1 MTTSHQY
8 TRHGRLLTVENLAVK
23 YGPKVILRNI
33 NLHIDNVTRPGMS
46 QGQVVSL
53 LGPSGIGKTQLF
65 RCLAGLQQP
74 TEGKVSL
81 NGDSKPVVAG
91 AVGVVFQNYPL
102 MEHRT
107 IMSNLQL
114 AARELGAKAKD
125 AIGAYLDKFALAD
138 KAKLYP
144 SQLSGGQ
151 RQRVSI
157 IQQLLCSEHF
167 ILMDEPFSGLDI
179 LNKRK
184 IMDLILQVSTMHED
198 NTIII
203 TTHDIDTA
211 VAISDTIWLLGREK
225 DASGN
230 QLPGAIVVKE
240 LDLIERDL
248 AWTPDVEHHPNF
260 APTVRELKDTF
271 ASL

>member
-1 MTTSHQY
+1 MAIEKY
-8 TRHGRLLTVENLAVK
+8 TKHGRLLTVEKLAVK
-23 YGPKVILRNI
+23 YGPKVILRDI
-33 NLHIDNVTRPGMS
+33 TLHIDNISRPNMS

-65 RCLAGLQQP
+65 RCLAGLQVP
-74 TEGKVSL
+74 SEGKVTL
-81 NGDSKPVVAG
+81 NGDIKPVVAG
-91 AVGVVFQNYPL
+91 EVGVVFQNYPL

-107 IMSNLQL
+107 VLSNLQL
-114 AARELGAKAKD
+114 AARSMNSKANEV
-125 AIGAYLDKFALAD
+125 ISGYLDKFGLTD
-138 KAKLYP
+138 RAKVYP

-179 LNKRK
+179 INKRK
-184 IMDLILQVSTMHED
+184 VMNLILQVSTMHED

-203 TTHDIDTA
+203 TTHDIETA
-211 VAISDTIWLLGREK
+211 VAVSDTIWVLGREK
-225 DASGN
+225 DAQGN
-230 QLPGAIVVKE
+230 LKPGAVVVKE

-248 AWTPDVEHHPNF
+248 AWSADVEHQPNF
-260 APTVRELKDTF
+260 YPTVNELKDLFLT
-271 ASL
+271 L